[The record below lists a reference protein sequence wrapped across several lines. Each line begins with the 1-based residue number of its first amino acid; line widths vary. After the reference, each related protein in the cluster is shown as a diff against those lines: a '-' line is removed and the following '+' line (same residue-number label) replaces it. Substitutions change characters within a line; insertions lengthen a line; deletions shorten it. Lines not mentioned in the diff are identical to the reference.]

1 MKSIFVT
8 LIMFAVVFGSLW
20 LGVLDLIDNN
30 YFIYISGLIFV
41 MVVGYALI
49 FIGKP
54 TKEDFI
60 NAFKISGK
68 QQTKKD
74 IKNENTK

>member
-1 MKSIFVT
+1 MKSVFVT

-20 LGVLDLIDNN
+20 LGVLDLIDNS

-54 TKEDFI
+54 TKKDFI

-68 QQTKKD
+68 QQTEKD